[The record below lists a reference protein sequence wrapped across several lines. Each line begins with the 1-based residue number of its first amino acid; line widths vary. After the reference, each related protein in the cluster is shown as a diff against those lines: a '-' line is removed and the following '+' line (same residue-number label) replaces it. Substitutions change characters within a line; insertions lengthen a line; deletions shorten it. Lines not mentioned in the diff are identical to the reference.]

1 MKLFWKDLFRTI
13 GQSKGRF
20 LAIAGICAL
29 GVGFFGGLQMT
40 CGSMK
45 SALTD
50 FFNETNMMDIR
61 IVCSLGITDENVEVI
76 KSVEGVEGVMPS
88 YESDILTNFGND
100 QCAVRVHALPSNLD
114 ANDPNYINQQ
124 ILESGSWPVN
134 ADECVLSADAVLSTP
149 PKLGD
154 EFEFIECST
163 DMDKTFSVRKLKV
176 VGFVHS
182 SYYVGHI
189 SMGQSTLGKGTVNQI
204 AYVPETTFKDS
215 FPYSEVFIKVKG
227 SENYITGTDA
237 YQEKVNEVMQRLE
250 DLAPDQAEI
259 RTVSLKS
266 DAQKE
271 IDDNDKLLKEKYAEF
286 LSKKASILDPIN
298 NAIAN
303 LENKLAQLPTV
314 QQNIVNNN
322 SFLNITSSA
331 IQTNYEQAMQ
341 AEEGMYLALD
351 TSVDITDDLKSLAD
365 DSTVVTTLDKI
376 SHLTIDFRDY
386 IQDGFYDG
394 LTDQN
399 YTTRI
404 ATYNTN

>member
-1 MKLFWKDLFRTI
+1 MKFFWKDLFRTI

-50 FFNETNMMDIR
+50 FYNDTNMMDIR
-61 IVCSLGITDENVEVI
+61 IVCSLGISDENVEII
-76 KSVEGVEGVMPS
+76 KNVEGVEGVMPS

-100 QCAVRVHALPSNLD
+100 QCAVRVHALPNNLD
-114 ANDPNYINQQ
+114 TNDPNYINQQ
-124 ILESGSWPVN
+124 ILESGSWPQN
-134 ADECVLSADAVLSTP
+134 ADECVLSADAVLTSP
-149 PKLGD
+149 PKIGD

-163 DMDKTFSVRKLKV
+163 GIDDTFSVRKLKV
-176 VGFVHS
+176 VGFIHS
-182 SYYVGHI
+182 SYYVGHV

-204 AYVPETTFKDS
+204 AYVPETTFKDN

-237 YQEKVNEVMQRLE
+237 YQEKINEVMQRLE

-259 RTVSLKS
+259 RTSSLKS

-286 LSKKASILDPIN
+286 LEKKASILDPIN

-303 LENKLAQLPTV
+303 LENKLAQLPSV
-314 QQNIVNNN
+314 RQRIVEDNKLLRAGDENVRLG
-322 SFLNITSSA
+322 F
-331 IQTNYEQAMQ
+331 
-341 AEEGMYLALD
+341 EEAKTALPLMIEEMD
-351 TSVDITDDLKSLAD
+351 KSIKIIDDLIYLAD
-365 DSTVVTTLDKI
+365 DETVKTHLNTMRT
-376 SHLTIDFRDY
+376 LTISFKDY
-386 IQDGFYDG
+386 LIVFNNNLTQQYYDAHIQ
-394 LTDQN
+394 
-399 YTTRI
+399 
-404 ATYNTN
+404 TYKDS